1 MEQLPVRSMGVGISL
16 DILAWKEIDWK
27 KLTEL
32 NIRKLQRLMQDRG
45 VDALIVQSLDNFQYI
60 TGYRVPSNINLMH
73 YLHRQGAVLPAEGD
87 QPVMLAGAA
96 DIFDAK
102 HFHWIEDV
110 RPMPIQIELWPKIV
124 KSALSDHDI
133 TGTVALDSRMQHG
146 LAEGIRRELGEKY
159 RFVSGSEILE
169 TARAVKNDEE
179 IKAYCRALAFA
190 EVQMKVARDAVK
202 EGVSESQVAATAEYA
217 LRMADPEAF
226 PAWALF
232 VMSGDRAA
240 YLERSPSSKII
251 RRGEIVMIDGGCHWN
266 GYYSEFS
273 RHVMVGEPSA
283 EQKSIYRIAL
293 EAEQKALEAIK
304 PGVKA
309 STIDKVA
316 RGVIRDAG
324 YEKYQHPHIT
334 GHGHGLEIHDPPLI
348 GDPGQV
354 KEWIFEKGMIVAV
367 EPGIFK
373 PGVGGVREEDVVLVT
388 ESGHQVL
395 TRAEY
400 ENKLLS

>member
-1 MEQLPVRSMGVGISL
+1 MGAEVSRDISG
-16 DILAWKEIDWK
+16 WKEIDWK
-27 KLTEL
+27 KLTEI
-32 NIRKLQRLMQDRG
+32 NVKKLQRMMRDHE
-45 VDALIVQSLDNFQYI
+45 VDALIVQTLDNFQYV
-60 TGYRVPSNINLMH
+60 TGYRVPSSINLMH
-73 YLHRQGAVLPAEGD
+73 YLHRQAAILPAEGD
-87 QPVMLAGAA
+87 EPIMLAGAA

-102 HFHWIEDV
+102 HFHWIADV
-110 RPMPIQIELWPKIV
+110 RPMPIQVELWPKIV
-124 KSALSDHDI
+124 KSALDDHGI
-133 TGTVALDSRMQHG
+133 VGTIALDSRMQHG
-146 LAEGIRRELGEKY
+146 LAEGIKRELGEKY
-159 RFVSGSEILE
+159 RFVSGSEMLE

-179 IKAYCRALAFA
+179 VKAYIRALALA
-190 EVQMKVARDAVK
+190 EVQMRAARDAVR
-202 EGVSESQVAATAEYA
+202 EGVSEDHVAAVAEYA
-217 LRMADPEAF
+217 MRMTDPDAF

-232 VMSGDRAA
+232 VMSGERSA
-240 YLERSPSSKII
+240 YLQRYPSSKII

-283 EQKSIYRIAL
+283 EQKRIYAVAF
-293 EAEQKALEAIK
+293 EAEQKAVEAIK

-309 STIDKVA
+309 STIDKIA
-316 RGVIRDAG
+316 RGIIKEAG

-354 KEWIFEKGMIVAV
+354 KEWVFEKGMIVAV
-367 EPGIFK
+367 EPGVFK

-388 ESGHQVL
+388 ESGHEVL

-400 ENKLLS
+400 ENKLLSK

>member
-1 MEQLPVRSMGVGISL
+1 MSVEVSR
-16 DILAWKEIDWK
+16 DITGWREIDWK
-27 KLTEL
+27 RLTEL
-32 NIRKLQRLMQDRG
+32 NVKKLQRSMRDHE
-45 VDALIVQSLDNFQYI
+45 VDALIVQTLDNFQYV
-60 TGYRVPSNINLMH
+60 TGYRVPASINLMY
-73 YLHRQGAVLPAEGD
+73 YLHRQGAILPAEGD
-87 QPVMLAGAA
+87 QPIMLAGAA

-110 RPMPIQIELWPKIV
+110 RAMPIQIELWPKIV
-124 KSALSDHDI
+124 KSALDDHGI
-133 TGTVALDSRMQHG
+133 VGTIALDSRMQHG
-146 LAEGIRRELGEKY
+146 LAEGIKRELGAKY
-159 RFVSGSEILE
+159 KFVSGSEMLE

-179 IKAYCRALAFA
+179 IKAYSRALALA
-190 EVQMKVARDAVK
+190 EVQMKAARDAVR
-202 EGVSESQVAATAEYA
+202 EGVSEAHVAAIAEYA
-217 LRMADPEAF
+217 LRMADPDAF
-226 PAWALF
+226 PAWSLF

-283 EQKSIYRIAL
+283 EQKRIYTVAF
-293 EAEQKALEAIK
+293 EAEQKALEAIR
-304 PGVKA
+304 PGIKA
-309 STIDKVA
+309 SAIDKIA
-316 RGVIRDAG
+316 RGVIKDAG
-324 YEKYQHPHIT
+324 YEKFQHPHIT

-354 KEWIFEKGMIVAV
+354 KEWVFEKGMIVAV
-367 EPGIFK
+367 EPGVFK

-388 ESGHQVL
+388 ESGHEVL

-400 ENKLLS
+400 ENKLLSK

>member
-1 MEQLPVRSMGVGISL
+1 MGADVSRDISS
-16 DILAWKEIDWK
+16 WKEIDWK
-27 KLTEL
+27 RLTEL
-32 NIRKLQRLMQDRG
+32 NVKKLQRLMRDHQ

-60 TGYRVPSNINLMH
+60 TGYRVPANINLMH
-73 YLHRQGAVLPAEGD
+73 YLHRQGAILPAEGD
-87 QPVMLAGAA
+87 QPIMLAGAA

-110 RPMPIQIELWPKIV
+110 RSMPIQIELWPKIV
-124 KSALSDHDI
+124 KSALDDHGI
-133 TGTVALDSRMQHG
+133 VGTVALDSRMQHG
-146 LAEGIRRELGEKY
+146 LAEGIKRELGATY
-159 RFVSGSEILE
+159 RFVNGSEMLE

-179 IKAYCRALAFA
+179 IKAYIRALALA
-190 EVQMKVARDAVK
+190 EVQMRAARDTVR
-202 EGVSESQVAATAEYA
+202 EGVSESRVAAEAEYA

-226 PAWALF
+226 PAWSLF

-240 YLERSPSSKII
+240 YLQRSPSSKII

-283 EQKSIYRIAL
+283 EQKRIYAVAF
-293 EAEQKALEAIK
+293 EAEQKAVEAIK
-304 PGVKA
+304 PGVQA
-309 STIDKVA
+309 STIDKIA
-316 RGVIRDAG
+316 RGVIKNAG

-354 KEWIFEKGMIVAV
+354 KEWVFEKGMIVAI
-367 EPGIFK
+367 EPGVFK

-388 ESGHQVL
+388 ESGHEVL

-400 ENKLLS
+400 ENKLLSK

>member
-1 MEQLPVRSMGVGISL
+1 VSSLSVEFSRDVVG
-16 DILAWKEIDWK
+16 WREIDWK
-27 KLTEL
+27 RLTEL
-32 NIRKLQRLMQDRG
+32 NVDKLQRLMRDRG
-45 VDALIVQSLDNFQYI
+45 IDALIVQSLDNFQYI
-60 TGYRVPSNINLMH
+60 TGYRVPSNINLMY
-73 YLHRQGAVLPAEGD
+73 YLHRQGAILPADGD

-110 RPMPIQIELWPKIV
+110 RAMPIQIDLWPKIV
-124 KSALSDHDI
+124 KSALDDHGI
-133 TGTVALDSRMQHG
+133 VGTIALDSRMQHG
-146 LAEGIRRELGEKY
+146 LAEGIKRELGRKCS
-159 RFVSGSEILE
+159 FVGGSEILE

-179 IKAYCRALAFA
+179 IKVYLRALAFA
-190 EVQMKVARDAVK
+190 EAQMRAARDAVR
-202 EGVSESQVAATAEYA
+202 EGVSEAQVAATAEYA

-226 PAWALF
+226 PAWSLF

-240 YLERSPSSKII
+240 YLERSPSRKII

-273 RHVMVGEPSA
+273 RHVMVGEPDA
-283 EQKSIYRIAL
+283 EQKRIYTIAL

-304 PGVKA
+304 PGIKA
-309 STIDKVA
+309 STIDKIA
-316 RGVIRDAG
+316 RDVIKDAG

-354 KEWIFEKGMIVAV
+354 KEWVFEKGMIVAV
-367 EPGIFK
+367 EPGVFK

-388 ESGHQVL
+388 ESGHEVL

-400 ENKLLS
+400 ESKLLSK